1 MYACALLRRL
11 VSRPEPAAPSNA
23 ARAQTPRRSGPG
35 PRPSPP
41 TAAAGVTGGAGAQ
54 CVVLDAPVP
63 GAAAGATGR
72 PPVCP
77 APGRLSASA
86 ELARESVA
94 PYAAAG
100 ALADAHATGASRV
113 AAAPGVGEGQVEGL
127 LPPPVPAAGVG
138 QAAGVPPKAPLAEV
152 VHAARS
158 RSGLPALVAAAVQ
171 NCKARSPAPVHGL
184 LCTGHS
190 NQKSEHAKLSG
201 WNRLTCPTFHTM
213 QSPCVPWQPL
223 INRLA
228 VERVESFCRV
238 QNLGCQDHLLRRKS
252 NIGLQTL

>member
-1 MYACALLRRL
+1 MYACTLLRRL
-11 VSRPEPAAPSNA
+11 VSRPEPAAPSQGSK
-23 ARAQTPRRSGPG
+23 AQTPRRSGPG

-41 TAAAGVTGGAGAQ
+41 TAAPGVTGGAGAQ

-63 GAAAGATGR
+63 GAAAAGATGR

-77 APGRLSASA
+77 APGRAAASA
-86 ELARESVA
+86 EPARESVA

-100 ALADAHATGASRV
+100 ALADAHAAGASRV

-127 LPPPVPAAGVG
+127 LPPPAPATGVG
-138 QAAGVPPKAPLAEV
+138 QAAGLPPQAPLAEV

-171 NCKARSPAPVHGL
+171 NCKAGSPAPVHGL

-190 NQKSEHAKLSG
+190 NQKSEHAMLSG
-201 WNRLTCPTFHTM
+201 
-213 QSPCVPWQPL
+213 
-223 INRLA
+223 
-228 VERVESFCRV
+228 
-238 QNLGCQDHLLRRKS
+238 
-252 NIGLQTL
+252 